1 MTIINPNIVKPP
13 FVSFERVGVY
23 DREKSEET
31 GYYCTKDVDYI
42 YVTPA
47 GTKDR
52 YPFIAE
58 RFIADKKALS
68 AKGDPYWSKY
78 WEPIK
83 KSYEAWKNGQDVPVD
98 GTPIKAWP
106 LLSPARQKVWEHANF
121 RTVEE
126 MAEANEEG
134 LANVGMGARAEKE
147 KARSWLKTRA
157 DTSKV
162 ASDNAGLKE
171 KLEAAEERLQA
182 NEDLIRQLKSQ
193 LDRLSNARIAADPVE
208 EGEEISAAEILDKPK
223 RGRPRKAA

>member
-1 MTIINPNIVKPP
+1 M
-13 FVSFERVGVY
+13 
-23 DREKSEET
+23 
-31 GYYCTKDVDYI
+31 
-42 YVTPA
+42 
-47 GTKDR
+47 
-52 YPFIAE
+52 
-58 RFIADKKALS
+58 
-68 AKGDPYWSKY
+68 
-78 WEPIK
+78 
-83 KSYEAWKNGQDVPVD
+83 
-98 GTPIKAWP
+98 
-106 LLSPARQKVWEHANF
+106 LSPARQKVWEHANY